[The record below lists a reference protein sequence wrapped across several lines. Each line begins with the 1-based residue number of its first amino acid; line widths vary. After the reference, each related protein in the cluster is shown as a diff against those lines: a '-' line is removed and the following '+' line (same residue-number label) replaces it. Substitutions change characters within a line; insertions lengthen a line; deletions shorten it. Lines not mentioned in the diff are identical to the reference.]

1 MVPSSSPFTYA
12 FDHCFQLWCLD
23 VFVLECP
30 CHEWCD
36 LWEVQLVHQLS
47 LFLFMQVVG
56 KDSSV
61 KVTKSAED
69 IQRCSF
75 LQKVDILLS

>member
-1 MVPSSSPFTYA
+1 
-12 FDHCFQLWCLD
+12 
-23 VFVLECP
+23 
-30 CHEWCD
+30 
-36 LWEVQLVHQLS
+36 
-47 LFLFMQVVG
+47 MQVVG

-75 LQKVDILLS
+75 LQKVNTMLSLICVYISGPYLG